1 MEIIKN
7 MPKDVSLI
15 MLIVELNMKMESQK
29 QFGQLKGQGSR
40 TLFSY

>member
-29 QFGQLKGQGSR
+29 QFG
-40 TLFSY
+40 